1 MRSVCLSTIAGL
13 ALAPLLALTAHGS
26 DLKGTDP
33 RTGQPPAPVPQ
44 QLPPTPATC
53 NGATCGGDFGTA
65 VHFVKT
71 PQAAADRA
79 KKEEKLVFV
88 LHVSGNFQTPE
99 FT

>member
-1 MRSVCLSTIAGL
+1 MRSVRLSILAGL
-13 ALAPLLALTAHGS
+13 ALAPLVALMAYGS

-33 RTGQPPAPVPQ
+33 HTGRPPTPLPQ
-44 QLPPTPATC
+44 QLPPAAEPGGG
-53 NGATCGGDFGTA
+53 NTCGGDFGTA

-71 PQAAADRA
+71 PQAAAERA

-88 LHVSGNFQTPE
+88 LHVSGNFETPK

>member
-1 MRSVCLSTIAGL
+1 MRSVRLSTLASL
-13 ALAPLLALTAHGS
+13 ALAPLLAVTAHGS

-33 RTGQPPAPVPQ
+33 RTGQPPAPLPQ
-44 QLPPTPATC
+44 QVRPVPTQCNATS
-53 NGATCGGDFGTA
+53 CGGDFGTA
-65 VHFVKT
+65 VQFVKT

-88 LHVSGNFQTPE
+88 LHVSGNFETPE